1 MEDYNLYIFYIRLV
15 KSCLLRGKMTHEAP
29 ACSQNVLNLKR
40 FFILTSGEIICKMIG
55 NSGKEETGMNRCANR
70 RHVAIAVVCAVMVL
84 SMLLSSAYLAHEAAC
99 HHSCVGEDCPV
110 CRFIAQVGQLRRDFG
125 LALLA
130 LLAACFAVAVG
141 RASFAPAAAYMPPCS
156 TLVGRKIRLND

>member
-1 MEDYNLYIFYIRLV
+1 
-15 KSCLLRGKMTHEAP
+15 MTLEAP

-40 FFILTSGEIICKMIG
+40 FFILTFGEIICKMIG
-55 NSGKEETGMNRCANR
+55 NSGKGETGMKHCANR
-70 RHVAIAVVCAVMVL
+70 RHVVIAVVCAVMVL

-110 CRFIAQVGQLRRDFG
+110 CRFIARVGQLRRDFG

-130 LLAACFAVAVG
+130 LLAAFTIVAVG
-141 RASFAPAAAYMPPCS
+141 RTSFALAAADLPPCG
-156 TLVGRKIRLND
+156 TPVDRKIRLND